1 MYLGQSISKLTYF
14 QNYLPSIWNLS
25 DNSLVWKFGH
35 FWEKKLKIERI
46 LLPSTQNNNIL
57 INKIK
62 GFNTQDGNDT
72 ILNVIGNL
80 YVTSVLVSILV
91 VQKIIPSRA
100 HPLFMVN
107 TMYALTYVPSLVI
120 PITFAIIWPKSIK
133 IGFQALPCFN

>member
-1 MYLGQSISKLTYF
+1 LFG
-14 QNYLPSIWNLS
+14 
-25 DNSLVWKFGH
+25 SLAIFG
-35 FWEKKLKIERI
+35 K
-46 LLPSTQNNNIL
+46 
-57 INKIK
+57 KIK
-62 GFNTQDGNDT
+62 NRANSSTVHPEQHPHQQNQGFNTQDGNDT
-72 ILNVIGNL
+72 ILNVIGIL
-80 YVTSVLVSILV
+80 YVTSVLVSILT

>member
-62 GFNTQDGNDT
+62 GSTLKT
-72 ILNVIGNL
+72 AM
-80 YVTSVLVSILV
+80 
-91 VQKIIPSRA
+91 IP
-100 HPLFMVN
+100 F
-107 TMYALTYVPSLVI
+107 
-120 PITFAIIWPKSIK
+120 
-133 IGFQALPCFN
+133 